1 MTSTASP
8 DLELTPSEP
17 AAELTVAPTTAGSK
31 SFRRN
36 AVVASLALVAAVGAG
51 SWYRTTMGH
60 ETTDDAQVDAEVVS
74 VPARTAGTIAHIR
87 FVENQTVHAG
97 DVLAELDDDQAKAR
111 LAQAEASLASAEAAA
126 NAADADARVAESNAN
141 GNAAAANATL
151 RAQAAQV
158 TGARDQIAEATA
170 TLASVEATFR
180 QAQTDRARDA
190 SLFHDGAVPQSVL
203 DQADTSLA
211 VARSNADAAR
221 ARLNTL
227 KSGVDQASGR
237 ADEASARVKQQSDVA
252 SLVEQ
257 ARARAL
263 QAHAQVGTAKATR
276 DLAAL
281 DLSYTRIVAP
291 HDGVVSKKTIAEGQS
306 VGVGQGIVQ
315 LVTPGVWITANFK
328 ETQLA
333 RMRVGVPV
341 EFSVDAY
348 PSKKFHGEVE
358 SLSGATGSRFT
369 LLPPDNASGNFT
381 KIVQRLP
388 VRIRVTDS
396 PAGTELRPGMS
407 VDVNV
412 DTRG

>member
-1 MTSTASP
+1 
-8 DLELTPSEP
+8 
-17 AAELTVAPTTAGSK
+17 
-31 SFRRN
+31 
-36 AVVASLALVAAVGAG
+36 
-51 SWYRTTMGH
+51 
-60 ETTDDAQVDAEVVS
+60 VS
-74 VPARTAGTIAHIR
+74 VPARTAGTIARIR

-97 DVLAELDDDQAKAR
+97 DVLAEIDDDQVKAR

-126 NAADADARVAESNAN
+126 KAADADARVAESNAE

-151 RAQAAQV
+151 RASTAQV
-158 TGARDQIAEATA
+158 TGAKDQIAEAAA
-170 TLASVEATFR
+170 TLTSVEATFR
-180 QAQTDRARDA
+180 LAQTDRDRDA
-190 SLFHDGAVPQSVL
+190 SLLRQGAIPQSVF
-203 DQADTSLA
+203 DQTETRLA

-221 ARLNTL
+221 ARLTTL
-227 KSGVDQASGR
+227 QSGVDQAAGR
-237 ADEASARVKQQSDVA
+237 AQEASARAKQQSDVA

-263 QAHAQVGTAKATR
+263 QAHAQVATAKAAR

-281 DLSYTRIVAP
+281 DLSYTRILAP
-291 HDGVVSKKTIAEGQS
+291 HDGIVSKKTIAEGQS
-306 VGVGQGIVQ
+306 VAAGQGIVQ

-333 RMRVGVPV
+333 HMRVGEPV

-348 PSKKFHGEVE
+348 PSQTFHGAVE

-388 VRIRVTDS
+388 VRVRVTEV
-396 PAGTELRPGMS
+396 PAGAELRPGMS

-412 DTRG
+412 NTRS

>member
-1 MTSTASP
+1 MTATANQ
-8 DLELTPSEP
+8 DLELTAPAPPALAP
-17 AAELTVAPTTAGSK
+17 AAPAAPSRRTALTAA
-31 SFRRN
+31 
-36 AVVASLALVAAVGAG
+36 AVLVAAVGAG
-51 SWYRTTMGH
+51 AWYRTTMFH

-74 VPARTAGTIAHIR
+74 VPARTSGTIAHIR
-87 FVENQTVHAG
+87 FVENQTVRAG
-97 DVLAELDDDQAKAR
+97 DVLAEIDDDQARAR
-111 LAQAEASLASAEAAA
+111 VAQAEASLASAEAAA
-126 NAADADARVAESNAN
+126 AAADADARVADNNAQ

-151 RAQAAQV
+151 RASAAQV
-158 TGARDQIAEATA
+158 TGAKDQIAEAAA
-170 TLASVEATFR
+170 TLASVEATLR
-180 QAQTDRARDA
+180 QAQVDRERDDA
-190 SLFHDGAVPQSVL
+190 LFHEGAIAKSVL
-203 DQADTSLA
+203 DQTETRLA
-211 VARSNADAAR
+211 VAQSNADAAR
-221 ARLNTL
+221 ARLTTL
-227 KSGVDQASGR
+227 RSGVDQAAGR
-237 ADEASARVKQQSDVA
+237 VDEASARAKQQSDVA

-263 QAHAQVGTAKATR
+263 QAHAQVATAKAAR

-306 VGVGQGIVQ
+306 VAAGQGIVQ

-328 ETQLA
+328 ETQLSH
-333 RMRVGVPV
+333 MKVGEPV

-348 PSKKFHGEVE
+348 PSQKFHGEVE

-388 VRIRVTDS
+388 VRVRVTEV
-396 PAGTELRPGMS
+396 PPGAELRPGMS

-412 DTRG
+412 NTRG

>member
-1 MTSTASP
+1 MTTTANQ
-8 DLELTPSEP
+8 DLELTISEP
-17 AAELTVAPTTAGSK
+17 AAVAPAPRAAAS
-31 SFRRN
+31 SRRN
-36 AVVASLALVAAVGAG
+36 ALVAGAALVAVVGG
-51 SWYRTTMGH
+51 GTWYRNAAFH

-97 DVLAELDDDQAKAR
+97 DVLAEIDDDQTKAR
-111 LAQAEASLASAEAAA
+111 LAQAEATLASAEAAA
-126 NAADADARVAESNAN
+126 RAADADARVAENNAE

-151 RAQAAQV
+151 RASAAQV
-158 TGARDQIAEATA
+158 TGAKDQIAEAAA
-170 TLASVEATFR
+170 TLASVDATYR
-180 QAQTDRARDA
+180 QAQTDRDRDD
-190 SLFHDGAVPQSVL
+190 SLFRQGAIPQSVL
-203 DQADTSLA
+203 DQTETRLA

-221 ARLNTL
+221 ARLTTL
-227 KSGVDQASGR
+227 RSGVDQAAGR
-237 ADEASARVKQQSDVA
+237 VEEASARAKQQSDVA

-263 QAHAQVGTAKATR
+263 QAHAQVATAKAAR

-281 DLSYTRIVAP
+281 DLSYTRILAP
-291 HDGVVSKKTIAEGQS
+291 HDGIVSKKTIAEGQS
-306 VGVGQGIVQ
+306 IAAGQGIVQ

-333 RMRVGVPV
+333 HMRVGEPV

-348 PSKKFHGEVE
+348 PSQKFHGEIE

-388 VRIRVTDS
+388 VRVRVTEV
-396 PAGTELRPGMS
+396 PPGAELRPGMS

-412 DTRG
+412 NTRS